1 MVNDSISDML
11 TRIRNACLAKKS
23 SVYIPYTKLNE
34 QIAQILEK
42 EGFIQ
47 AFQISFKTSKV
58 NRPPRLGSL
67 NRFSSSSLSQSSGNN
82 IGFRG
87 QSGASE
93 RLLGGRSVRQT
104 LSSADSNIKANA
116 SPLPPGGR
124 TGTGSVGDKKT
135 SLSEFE
141 EKGARKAKVSAAQT
155 VNRSKGPNVEGL
167 AESVSQ
173 KAVNLIPP
181 GSGGDNTPVAPLPPG
196 TGGGGGEPGQEFLL
210 IRLKYR
216 SKQLYKGKKKE
227 SCITNLRRISKT
239 GLRIYTNHKE
249 IPRILGGAGIV
260 IISTPE
266 GIMTD
271 REARS
276 RGIGGEV
283 LCSVW

>member
-47 AFQISFKTSKV
+47 AFQISFKTAKV

-67 NRFSSSSLSQSSGNN
+67 NRLSSSNM
-82 IGFRG
+82 
-87 QSGASE
+87 SE
-93 RLLGGRSVRQT
+93 
-104 LSSADSNIKANA
+104 
-116 SPLPPGGR
+116 LP
-124 TGTGSVGDKKT
+124 T
-135 SLSEFE
+135 FE
-141 EKGARKAKVSAAQT
+141 EKGGKKATQPLAQKVY
-155 VNRSKGPNVEGL
+155 RSKNIEGL
-167 AESVSQ
+167 AESVSK
-173 KAVNLIPP
+173 KAVNLQLLSSGKQLSQGEEAP
-181 GSGGDNTPVAPLPPG
+181 GSTPDSGAGPNAPHMDMHNSSREKGAFSTLRYA
-196 TGGGGGEPGQEFLL
+196 GQEFLL

-276 RGIGGEV
+276 RGIGGEI